1 MRRRTKAISPEQF
14 RTELLIGLRVR
25 QARVSRGVSRSEL
38 ASALGVSYQQ
48 VQKYETGVNRIAA
61 SRLCEIAIVLDQRV
75 MDLLE
80 GVALR

>member
-1 MRRRTKAISPEQF
+1 MRRREKTISLELI
-14 RTELLIGLRVR
+14 RAELLIGFRVQ
-25 QARVSRGVSRSEL
+25 QARVSRGMSRRDL
-38 ASALGVSYQQ
+38 AQAIGLTYQQ

-61 SRLCEIAIVLDQRV
+61 SRLCEIARVLDQRV